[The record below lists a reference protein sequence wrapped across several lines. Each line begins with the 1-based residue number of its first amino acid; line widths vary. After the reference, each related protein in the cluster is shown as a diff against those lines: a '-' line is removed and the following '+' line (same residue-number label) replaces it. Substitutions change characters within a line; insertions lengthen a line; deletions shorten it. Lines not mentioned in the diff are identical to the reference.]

1 MACSAVMYFQGFFL
15 GGELLTLGFVL
26 TASAM
31 ALWFR
36 DCVIEGTNYLN
47 LHSIIFVVYLTFII
61 FLLNKNINLVFIF
74 FIILL
79 KFKVVKFS

>member
-15 GGELLTLGFVL
+15 GGELLSLGFFL

-36 DCVIEGTNYLN
+36 DCVIEGKIGACLKNKYMLGDLIIYN
-47 LHSIIFVVYLTFII
+47 L
-61 FLLNKNINLVFIF
+61 KKCIN
-74 FIILL
+74 
-79 KFKVVKFS
+79 